1 MKKAMLKRW
10 NDEKLNQHTTST
22 RTMKTRSMT
31 KTEKTKP
38 KYTQD
43 EIENGIIICM
53 GGPYSERWFPPKN

>member
-1 MKKAMLKRW
+1 MKKVMMERW
-10 NDEKLNQHTTST
+10 NTEKLKQESSK

-31 KTEKTKP
+31 KKENSKP

>member
-1 MKKAMLKRW
+1 MKKVMMERW
-10 NDEKLNQHTTST
+10 NKEKKSSNKP
-22 RTMKTRSMT
+22 TMKTRSMT
-31 KTEKTKP
+31 KKEQAKP

>member
-1 MKKAMLKRW
+1 MKKVMMERW
-10 NDEKLNQHTTST
+10 NTEKLKQESSK

-31 KTEKTKP
+31 KKEKSKP